1 MKKKHIIFYAM
12 AIWVL
17 AAGSVWAA
25 DLNGKWAGQ
34 VQEKGSE
41 PREISFDFKVSG
53 EKLSGTVAG
62 ALSGAIL
69 NGKIN
74 GDELSFSLTVGKEG
88 AKRTLNFNGRM
99 INGEIKFTATREDG
113 EGKVLEFTARRVAK

>member
-1 MKKKHIIFYAM
+1 M

-41 PREISFDFKVSG
+41 PREISFDFKVAG
-53 EKLSGTVAG
+53 AKLTGTVAG
-62 ALSGAIL
+62 ALNGPII
-69 NGKIN
+69 NGKVN
-74 GDELSFSLTVGKEG
+74 GAELSFNLSVGKEA
-88 AKRTLNFNGRM
+88 AKRILNFKGRVAD
-99 INGEIKFTATREDG
+99 GEIKFTATREGG
-113 EGKVLEFTARRVAK
+113 EGRGLEFTARRAAR